1 MYLLDVDDSGENK
14 KNRAQNLRLQLLSAD
29 MVLTLP
35 IALGG
40 STC

>member
-1 MYLLDVDDSGENK
+1 MYLLDVDDSGKNK

-35 IALGG
+35 ISLGG